1 MVDCSRCLALPP
13 ALEQTLSLP
22 ARHFA
27 QSMEQQIAEK
37 QAQVDAL
44 VQEEEE
50 QAVLTR
56 RLQVSARAPT
66 SLGSRLVGRP

>member
-1 MVDCSRCLALPP
+1 
-13 ALEQTLSLP
+13 
-22 ARHFA
+22 
-27 QSMEQQIAEK
+27 MEQQIAEK